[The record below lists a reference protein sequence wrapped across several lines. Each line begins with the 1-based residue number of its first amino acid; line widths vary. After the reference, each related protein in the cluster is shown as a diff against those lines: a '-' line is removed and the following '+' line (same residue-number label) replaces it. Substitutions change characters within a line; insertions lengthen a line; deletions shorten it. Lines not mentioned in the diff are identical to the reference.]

1 LILGSLVSVNA
12 PNDGP
17 ARLDYFISERLAVL
31 HMSRV
36 ELARRGG
43 PNRSTLHKSSNGSR
57 TLSLATLM
65 RLDEALGWAHGSS
78 RAILDGG
85 VPATPPPQDI
95 HARTVLHA
103 VEGLVEQCH
112 STLADARHLL
122 TELLTTCEQAE
133 RAR

>member
-1 LILGSLVSVNA
+1 MGVIA

-17 ARLDYFISERLAVL
+17 ARLDYFVSERLAVL
-31 HMSRV
+31 HMSCV
-36 ELARRGG
+36 ELACRGG

-57 TLSLATLM
+57 TMSLATLA

-85 VPATPPPQDI
+85 VPATPPPQDT
-95 HARTVLHA
+95 HVHTVLHA

-112 STLADARHLL
+112 SILADARQLL
-122 TELLTTCEQAE
+122 TELLTSRDPAE
-133 RAR
+133 HAR